1 MVAISCTTLDHG
13 LLSFFYSSIHADAA
27 SFLYDFSCRSRL
39 ESSVAHRAPVVFL
52 KYQQGQAM
60 PNEEAE
66 EANYKLEERHLPGQA
81 IFAQGSAPDEPQ
93 IEDGEVA
100 RLNEAALFVGGDL
113 EKAELREEVQDLTNE
128 GVRLALGGPG
138 GD

>member
-1 MVAISCTTLDHG
+1 MVAISCTTSDHR
-13 LLSFFYSSIHADAA
+13 LLSVFYSSIQADAV
-27 SFLYDFSCRSRL
+27 SFLCDFSCRSRL

-52 KYQQGQAM
+52 KYQQGQAV
-60 PNEEAE
+60 PNEQAE

-100 RLNEAALFVGGDL
+100 RLDEAALFVGCDL
-113 EKAELREEVQDLTNE
+113 EKAELSEDVQDLANE
-128 GVRLALGGPG
+128 GVGLALGGPG